1 MLCRRRFLSTC
12 SGLGLGATL
21 FPGVLWALAEEKGK
35 ITKEMIDQAALIADV
50 PIPEEDRQMMLE
62 TLTERSN
69 SYEEIFQ
76 LHIPN
81 QVPPALVFDRSEE
94 HTSELQSP
102 MYLVCRLLLEKKK

>member
-1 MLCRRRFLSTC
+1 MLDRRRFLSTC

-21 FPGVLWALAEEKGK
+21 FPGVLWALADEKGK

-62 TLTERSN
+62 TLTERGKG
-69 SYEEIFQ
+69 YEEIFQ

-81 QVPPALVFDRSEE
+81 QVPPALVFDPVLPSTKFERKIGRA
-94 HTSELQSP
+94 H
-102 MYLVCRLLLEKKK
+102 V